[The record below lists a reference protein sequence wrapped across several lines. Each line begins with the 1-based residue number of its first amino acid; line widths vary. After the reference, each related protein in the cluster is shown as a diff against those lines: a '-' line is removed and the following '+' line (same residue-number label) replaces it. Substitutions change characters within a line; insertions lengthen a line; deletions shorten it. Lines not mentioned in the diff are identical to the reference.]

1 MSNWYAVCVTTSQ
14 EREVGASLAERFY
27 PIFLP
32 MLTDWH
38 VEPGR
43 PKERRC
49 EPLLPGYLFVLCE
62 EEDFAEILG
71 IEDVHGFVRYIRD
84 DGNAWPIAF
93 PASDILGLQ
102 MDERGGAFD
111 KTLIFRYR
119 PRKGERVKITAG
131 PYFNCIAKVI
141 ATPKGKR
148 ASLLVE
154 GFGADRHRTE
164 DIAHL
169 AAA

>member
-1 MSNWYAVCVTTSQ
+1 MSIWYAVRVATGQ
-14 EREVGASLAERFY
+14 EREVGASLAERLY

-62 EEDFAEILG
+62 EEDFAEIKG
-71 IEDVHGFVRYIRD
+71 VEDVHAFVRYIRD
-84 DGNAWPIAF
+84 DGNAWPVEF
-93 PASDILGLQ
+93 PADVILGLQ

-111 KTLIFRYR
+111 KTLIFHYR
-119 PRKGERVKITAG
+119 PRKGEMVKITAG

-141 ATPKGKR
+141 ATPRGKR

-154 GFGADRHRTE
+154 GFGSARHRTE

-169 AAA
+169 SAA